1 MCPGLGS
8 AGAAMSAF
16 SCQIW
21 AEQTA
26 LDVEL
31 TPLFPLVSGFE
42 CLLCKSQAL
51 SQALGINPYRINDT
65 PYYL

>member
-1 MCPGLGS
+1 MCPGLGA

-51 SQALGINPYRINDT
+51 S
-65 PYYL
+65 